1 MDNKKKFTIP
11 ELQQMRESEDHVEF
25 KKGEGGNVSYNGK
38 GKDKPNERRRCIL
51 GYVAA
56 LCNEGGGR
64 IVIGMHDKHPH
75 AVIGTSQCVNAIG
88 QLESDIYRDTGI
100 RPFVYELFEDKTN
113 KRVLV
118 IEIPGRPTGKVFKF
132 EDVALMRVGEELK
145 PMDDKTYISI
155 IQEQEPDFS
164 EQYCEE
170 ASFDDL
176 DPNAISILKE
186 KYAKKQK
193 NPSFK
198 SLTDRQALSDLLL
211 INGEK
216 VTNAAVL
223 LVGKETFLNKVF
235 PQAKV
240 MLEYRGTEA
249 QINFDNRIPFG
260 QPFFILIDELWKTI
274 NLRNGSVPV
283 REGSYI
289 FDIPFFNEDVIRE
302 IVNNA
307 FAHRD
312 YRRNSEIVI
321 KQYPHKLVIQNA
333 GGFPQGVNLDNLL
346 TVPSTPRNRLLA
358 DVLSKTGVVERS
370 GQGMDKI
377 FLYTLS
383 EGKPAP
389 NYSHSDDFTVTG
401 VLLATVKDKA
411 FAMYVQGLQ
420 QELPDDKKLTVFD
433 VLAMCEVRDG
443 AKHPTD
449 KQIAH
454 RLEKMGYLEKHGKT
468 NAQYYILPRA
478 YYEPS
483 GDIAKYSLM
492 TDWDINQVWNIIY
505 PFLNKYGKAKKSDF
519 VTLCGCHLSDKQLRR
534 FIDELK
540 ANGMLKTEGE
550 RGQMVYK
557 IGDSY
562 LENNAIMNK
571 ALKIGLKEL
580 INKGEI
586 PKGE

>member
-1 MDNKKKFTIP
+1 MSNEKKFTIS

-75 AVIGTSQCVNAIG
+75 DVTGTSQCMNGLG
-88 QLESDIYRDTGI
+88 QLESDIYRDMGI
-100 RPFVYELFEDKTN
+100 RPEVYELFEDSTG

-118 IEIPGRPTGKVFKF
+118 IEVPSRPIGKVFKF

-164 EQYCEE
+164 EQYCED
-170 ASFDDL
+170 ACFDDL

-186 KYAKKQK
+186 KYAKKQN

-198 SLTDRQALSDLLL
+198 SLTDKQALSDLLL

-223 LVGKETFLNKVF
+223 LVGKEAFLNKVF

-260 QPFFILIDELWKTI
+260 QPFYILIDELWKTI
-274 NLRNGSVPV
+274 NLRNGSIPV

-321 KQYPHKLVIQNA
+321 KQYPNKLAIQNA

-389 NYSHSDDFTVTG
+389 DYSHSDDFTVTG
-401 VLLATVKDKA
+401 ILLATVKDNA
-411 FAMYVQGLQ
+411 FAMYVQGIQ

-433 VLAMCEVRDG
+433 VMALCEVRDG

-449 KQIAH
+449 KQITQK
-454 RLEKMGYLEKHGKT
+454 LEQMGYLEKHGKT

-478 YYEPS
+478 YYELS

-492 TDWDINQVWNIIY
+492 TDWDVHQVWAVIY
-505 PFLNKYGKAKKSDF
+505 PFLVKYGKAKKSDI
-519 VTLCGCHLSDKQLRR
+519 VTLCGNHLSDKQLRK

-540 ANGMLKTEGE
+540 SKGMLKTEGE
-550 RGQMVYK
+550 RGQMVYM

-562 LENNAIMNK
+562 LGSNEIMNK
-571 ALKIGLKEL
+571 AQEIGLKEL
-580 INKGEI
+580 IDKGEI
-586 PKGE
+586 RKGE

>member
-1 MDNKKKFTIP
+1 M
-11 ELQQMRESEDHVEF
+11 Q
-25 KKGEGGNVSYNGK
+25 
-38 GKDKPNERRRCIL
+38 
-51 GYVAA
+51 
-56 LCNEGGGR
+56 
-64 IVIGMHDKHPH
+64 
-75 AVIGTSQCVNAIG
+75 
-88 QLESDIYRDTGI
+88 
-100 RPFVYELFEDKTN
+100 
-113 KRVLV
+113 
-118 IEIPGRPTGKVFKF
+118 
-132 EDVALMRVGEELK
+132 
-145 PMDDKTYISI
+145 
-155 IQEQEPDFS
+155 
-164 EQYCEE
+164 
-170 ASFDDL
+170 
-176 DPNAISILKE
+176 
-186 KYAKKQK
+186 KKQK

-198 SLTDRQALSDLLL
+198 SLTDRQALSDLHL
-211 INGEK
+211 INGGK
-216 VTNAAVL
+216 ITNAAVL
-223 LVGKETFLNKVF
+223 LVGNETFLDKVF

-389 NYSHSDDFTVTG
+389 DYSHSDDFTVTG

-420 QELPDDKKLTVFD
+420 QELPNDNKLTVFD

-443 AKHPTD
+443 AKQPTD

-478 YYEPS
+478 YYELS

-492 TDWDINQVWNIIY
+492 TDWDIHQVWNIIY
-505 PFLNKYGKAKKSDF
+505 PFLIKYGKAKKSDF

-540 ANGMLKTEGE
+540 TNGMLKTEGE

-586 PKGE
+586 LKGE